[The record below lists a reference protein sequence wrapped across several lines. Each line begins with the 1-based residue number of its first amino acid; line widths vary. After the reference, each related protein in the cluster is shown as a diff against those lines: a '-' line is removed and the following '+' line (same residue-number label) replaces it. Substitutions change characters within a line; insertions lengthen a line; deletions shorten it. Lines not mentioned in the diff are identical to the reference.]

1 MLLIDCI
8 ICKQYAFLY
17 LIGKIH
23 KALDLPSSLNGL
35 SLFLYSKNNWQEK
48 QRDLDSVII
57 LYTLN
62 MYKKHVRR
70 LCYIVDKFKC

>member
-8 ICKQYAFLY
+8 ICKQYAFIY

-35 SLFLYSKNNWQEK
+35 SVFLYLKNN
-48 QRDLDSVII
+48 
-57 LYTLN
+57 
-62 MYKKHVRR
+62 
-70 LCYIVDKFKC
+70 